1 MPTTKECLDD
11 VLREMRGGAAPL
23 TIPDAVADALRA
35 ALEADFDRELRRG
48 AWDSEGPL
56 VLKVA
61 HDVGVNA
68 RLSAGSRIELKFA
81 DLVVALHSVDHPC
94 TRAALAPPQPDP
106 RAEGRYCW
114 GLLRS
119 NPPA

>member
-1 MPTTKECLDD
+1 MPTSQECLDE
-11 VLREMRGGAAPL
+11 VLIEMRRGASPL
-23 TIPDAVADALRA
+23 AIPDDAALALRA
-35 ALEADFDRELRRG
+35 ALEVDFDRELRRG

-61 HDVGVNA
+61 HDVGERA
-68 RLSAGSRIELKFA
+68 RLAAGTRRELKFA
-81 DLVVALHSVDHPC
+81 DLVTALRSVDHPC
-94 TRAALAPPQPDP
+94 VRAVLAPPQPDP

-119 NPPA
+119 GVAA